1 MPCGCSIVVFNTQS
15 IASEKICGNKISGD
29 KIHPCLVSVF
39 TVKVQI
45 NQCSGWLHSCYLP
58 RSCEWY
64 LQSSR
69 KFHSALR
76 LPKSLFSPL
85 CENAIWSQQKWP
97 TAETAILVTVQWWC
111 RVPEPCLFL
120 PQFFFILFFFIT
132 AQHTTLAV
140 ITILT
145 ISIYDWSLIY
155 SFASF
160 TSTGILRTHKAP
172 RWLDSSVG
180 RALHPYRRG
189 HGFES
194 RSGLNLFFRL
204 WFHNCLSCVCNCGDE
219 SWIDIFLRSLNI
231 WSFIYSF
238 EY

>member
-1 MPCGCSIVVFNTQS
+1 MPAVLAILHTLALLACIWPTVCERRLTLSAKVQVLQLLYEGPLDALWLFHCFFNTQS

-85 CENAIWSQQKWP
+85 CQNAIWSKQNWP

-145 ISIYDWSLIY
+145 ISIYDWSVIY

-160 TSTGILRTHKAP
+160 TSTGRYITNSQ
-172 RWLDSSVG
+172 SSQM
-180 RALHPYRRG
+180 A
-189 HGFES
+189 
-194 RSGLNLFFRL
+194 
-204 WFHNCLSCVCNCGDE
+204 W
-219 SWIDIFLRSLNI
+219 
-231 WSFIYSF
+231 
-238 EY
+238 